1 MHYIKMPIC
10 GLFLFVLGETFAQSS
25 YNYGEV
31 LQKSMFFYEC
41 QRSGSLPATNRVNW
55 RGHSALSDGADNG
68 TDLTG
73 GWYDAGD
80 HVKFGFPMAFTAT
93 RLAWS
98 ALENPSAYKNIGE
111 WEMLL
116 GNLRWVNDYFLKCH
130 KRNLNGSTQ
139 RFYGQVGLGSADHG
153 WWGPA
158 EVMAM
163 ARPSYFIDPSR
174 PGSDLAGE
182 TAAAM
187 AAASMVFKTEDA
199 NYSSQLLDNAIALY
213 TFAET
218 YKAKYTA
225 SITDARNFY
234 ESYSG
239 FNDELVW
246 GAIWLYKATGN
257 SGYLTKARSYYNALP
272 NQARETV
279 KAYAWG
285 DNWDNKAFAS
295 YVLMAMLTGESQY
308 KADAQRHLDY
318 WTQGYNGKKVTYS
331 PGGQAFL
338 DQWGSLRYA
347 ANSAFLALL
356 YGKYIQTEDPTRST
370 IYTNFGIR
378 QIHYIL
384 GQNPNNRSYVVG
396 FGNNPPI
403 NPHHRTAHSSWIGS
417 INEPVNNRHILYGAL
432 VGGPGRANDAYTDS
446 RSDYQSNEV
455 ACDYNAGFTC
465 AVAFLVEKSGG
476 QAVADFPQPEA
487 VGSCSEYICSGTSK
501 GTSFKLRLQNRTGW
515 PSRPETNA
523 CYRYYFGLDNGL
535 SVTDYRATISY
546 TSKPGATV
554 AIFPYGTTMGYVQVC
569 LPNIRIVPGGATICY
584 VETQV
589 TLGLRTGLSSSLFNY
604 TNDWSYYKA
613 PGQPLST
620 TSETRRVAVLSN
632 SQMVCGELPAMATSS
647 QSVSASFLS
656 EQSSVAVLK
665 AFPNPANELFTI
677 EMQQPVNAPIRF
689 ALLDLTGRT
698 VLQRSYNGPDLKRIQ
713 IPLAV
718 KQNNGLYLWEL
729 RTLDGKMMKTGKL
742 WIRQL

>member
-1 MHYIKMPIC
+1 MI
-10 GLFLFVLGETFAQSS
+10 TSAQT

-31 LQKSMFFYEC
+31 LQKSLFFYEC
-41 QRSGSLPATNRVNW
+41 QRSGNLPATNRVNW
-55 RGHSALSDGADNG
+55 RGHSALNDGSDNG

-80 HVKFGFPMAFTAT
+80 HVKFGFPMAHTAT

-98 ALENPSAYKNIGE
+98 GIENQNAYKNIGQ
-111 WEMLL
+111 WSVLL
-116 GNLRWVNDYFLKCH
+116 DNLRWVNDYFLKCH
-130 KRNLNGSTQ
+130 KRNANGSTQ

-163 ARPSYFIDPSR
+163 SRPSYFIDPTK
-174 PGSDLAGE
+174 PGSDIAGE

-187 AAASMVFKTEDA
+187 AAASIVFKTEDIA
-199 NYSSQLLDNAIALY
+199 YSDRLLDNAIALY
-213 TFAET
+213 AFAET
-218 YKAKYTA
+218 YKGKYTA
-225 SITDARNFY
+225 SITDAKNYY

-239 FNDELVW
+239 FNDELLW
-246 GAIWLYKATGN
+246 GAIWLYKATGDII
-257 SGYLTKARSYYNALP
+257 YLNKARSYYNLLP
-272 NQARETV
+272 NQSRENV
-279 KAYAWG
+279 KAYTWG
-285 DNWDNKAFAS
+285 DNWDGKAYAS
-295 YVLMAMLTGESQY
+295 YVMMAMITGENQY
-308 KADAQRHLDY
+308 KADAQRNLDY
-318 WTQGYNGKKVTYS
+318 WTQGVNGKKITYS

-347 ANSAFLALL
+347 ANTSFLALL
-356 YGKYIQTEDPTRST
+356 YGKYLQSSDPARATL
-370 IYTNFGIR
+370 YTNFGIR

-384 GQNPNNRSYVVG
+384 GDNPNKRSYVIG

-465 AVAFLVEKSGG
+465 AVAFLLEQFGG
-476 QAVADFPQPEA
+476 QSLVNFPQPES
-487 VGSCSEYICSGTSK
+487 VPYCGEYICSGTSK
-501 GTSFKLRLQNRTGW
+501 GTSFKIRLQNRTGW
-515 PSRPETNA
+515 PSRAEKNG

-535 SVTDYRATISY
+535 SVSDYRATISY

-569 LPNIRIVPGGATICY
+569 FPNVNIVPGGATIFY
-584 VETQV
+584 VETQI
-589 TLGLRTGLSSSLFNY
+589 TLGLRTGLSSTLFNA

-620 TSETRRVAVLSN
+620 ISETRRIAVFSGD
-632 SQMVCGELPAMATSS
+632 QMVCGDIPPLTTARLSNLSS
-647 QSVSASFLS
+647 DKHESISDIVRIY
-656 EQSSVAVLK
+656 
-665 AFPNPANELFTI
+665 PNPAKQQFTLQI
-677 EMQQPVNAPIRF
+677 NHSFNTPVQFI
-689 ALLDLTGRT
+689 LKDIMGRT
-698 VLQRSYNGPDLKRIQ
+698 VIQKSFNVQSIQNIQ
-713 IPLAV
+713 IPDAMQ
-718 KQNNGLYLWEL
+718 KQHGLYLWEL
-729 RTLDGKMMKTGKL
+729 RKSDGQIIQTGKL
-742 WIRQL
+742 SIAD